1 MIARQRLRP
10 ATQATCLQH
19 AGSINTGATAMKRVS
34 LFTMANC
41 PHCKTAKQYLEQQ
54 KIGFRLVD
62 VRSPAG
68 QKEFAKT
75 GFRSVP
81 VLKIG
86 DQYLKGFSVKGF
98 NQLYKG

>member
-1 MIARQRLRP
+1 
-10 ATQATCLQH
+10 
-19 AGSINTGATAMKRVS
+19 MKRVS
-34 LFTMANC
+34 LFSMANC

-86 DQYLKGFSVKGF
+86 DQFLKGFSIKGF
-98 NQLYKG
+98 NQLYKS